1 MKRIGKNETTEM
13 APVKKCFV
21 GLETALYL
29 LFLALDA
36 FSAGG
41 DGVKYLTIVVCLLA
55 AVWSARH
62 GGSRLM
68 AWAMA
73 FTLAADTFLLLLDRW
88 YGAGIVLFC
97 VVQGLYLARIRRAC
111 GRTLWALRTGL
122 VPAAWVLLNALGMG
136 TALNLLAALYFVN
149 FLVNACQSL
158 TLRSER
164 LFAAGLWLFLL
175 CDVCVGLR
183 NQPSLLPGLA
193 GAAQAGMWLFYLPG
207 QVLLVRGFYTV
218 QIGPLGICE
227 ASGLTRR
234 QAAEAYGDV
243 MDYCMGR
250 RPDFAAGVLPFSAE
264 GADHFA
270 DVRGLFLLVVWVFVA
285 AAGLL
290 LAGTVVCRLRRQRLP
305 RLGGRTP
312 GFWAACGLGGLF
324 LLIALLAALDFD
336 RAFTVFHSIFFPGKD
351 NWLFD
356 PVTDPVILIL
366 PEAFFRNCAIAIVTV
381 LLTVCIMLVVT
392 GRKRPSR
399 RSAPGEGA
407 AS

>member
-88 YGAGIVLFC
+88 YGMGIVLFC

-111 GRTLWALRTGL
+111 GRTL
-122 VPAAWVLLNALGMG
+122 WVLLNALGMG

-193 GAAQAGMWLFYLPG
+193 GAAQVGMWLFYLPG
-207 QVLLVRGFYTV
+207 QVLLVLSGFPKRRGNT
-218 QIGPLGICE
+218 
-227 ASGLTRR
+227 T
-234 QAAEAYGDV
+234 
-243 MDYCMGR
+243 
-250 RPDFAAGVLPFSAE
+250 
-264 GADHFA
+264 
-270 DVRGLFLLVVWVFVA
+270 
-285 AAGLL
+285 
-290 LAGTVVCRLRRQRLP
+290 
-305 RLGGRTP
+305 
-312 GFWAACGLGGLF
+312 
-324 LLIALLAALDFD
+324 
-336 RAFTVFHSIFFPGKD
+336 
-351 NWLFD
+351 
-356 PVTDPVILIL
+356 
-366 PEAFFRNCAIAIVTV
+366 
-381 LLTVCIMLVVT
+381 
-392 GRKRPSR
+392 
-399 RSAPGEGA
+399 
-407 AS
+407 

>member
-36 FSAGG
+36 FSTGG

-55 AVWSARH
+55 AVWSAWH

-88 YGAGIVLFC
+88 YGAGIALFC

-122 VPAAWVLLNALGMG
+122 V
-136 TALNLLAALYFVN
+136 
-149 FLVNACQSL
+149 
-158 TLRSER
+158 
-164 LFAAGLWLFLL
+164 
-175 CDVCVGLR
+175 
-183 NQPSLLPGLA
+183 
-193 GAAQAGMWLFYLPG
+193 
-207 QVLLVRGFYTV
+207 
-218 QIGPLGICE
+218 
-227 ASGLTRR
+227 
-234 QAAEAYGDV
+234 
-243 MDYCMGR
+243 
-250 RPDFAAGVLPFSAE
+250 
-264 GADHFA
+264 
-270 DVRGLFLLVVWVFVA
+270 A

-290 LAGTVVCRLRRQRLP
+290 LAGAVVCRLRRQRLP

-336 RAFTVFHSIFFPGKD
+336 GAFTVFHSIFFPGKD

-366 PEAFFRNCAIAIVTV
+366 PETFFRNCAIAIVTV

-399 RSAPGEGA
+399 RSAPGEGT